1 MKVKCVHVSETGLPG
16 FQRQSEFGARGDVE
30 YSRPVCSCTKCE
42 ADTAQ
47 PALVS
52 TAGCEG
58 RQSTCRYSA
67 DVSTSVSTLFILLAA
82 HNFLF
87 D

>member
-1 MKVKCVHVSETGLPG
+1 MRVKCVLVSETGLPG
-16 FQRQSEFGARGDVE
+16 FQCQSEFGACGDVE

-58 RQSTCRYSA
+58 RQSTRHYSA
-67 DVSTSVSTLFILLAA
+67 DVSTSVFTLFILLVA

>member
-1 MKVKCVHVSETGLPG
+1 VRVTCACVCVTGLPG
-16 FQRQSEFGARGDVE
+16 FQCQSESGARGDVE

-52 TAGCEG
+52 TARCEG
-58 RQSTCRYSA
+58 RQSTCCYSA
-67 DVSTSVSTLFILLAA
+67 DVSTSVSTIFFI
-82 HNFLF
+82 NSSQFLF